1 MEWDINNFA
10 AWHLNIANVSVEGK
24 YKYMI
29 CQEASLLIKERLE
42 YDDLVTF
49 LDKTHEGTQHTWQ
62 SSANIILPTLE

>member
-1 MEWDINNFA
+1 
-10 AWHLNIANVSVEGK
+10 
-24 YKYMI
+24 MI